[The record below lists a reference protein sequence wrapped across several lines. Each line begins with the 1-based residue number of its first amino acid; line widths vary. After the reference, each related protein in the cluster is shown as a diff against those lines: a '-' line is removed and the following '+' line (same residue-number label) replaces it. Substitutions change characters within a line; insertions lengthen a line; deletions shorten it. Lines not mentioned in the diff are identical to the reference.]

1 MSRTFLSAPIASPPS
16 SQTQQDPLHRLG
28 YVLARAAIILLFSR
42 LIEFVPGFVA
52 VIRPGVL
59 LVLSCLAIAFLT
71 GGINRV
77 FSSGITISLLAF
89 TFWSAAGLPF
99 SVWRSGALRIW
110 LSYWVMSILIHVALV
125 ALLDTVEACR
135 RAMYSIAVS
144 MFMLSALSL
153 FMGQTSRGRYGLSS
167 GALGN
172 ANLLAMVLL
181 IGAPFCLLAAT
192 HFRGLRRLGAGATLL
207 MIVITVFRTGSRA
220 GLLTIAVLTC
230 LIFLRISMAGK
241 FKLAVACAVT
251 FAVALGATSQS
262 ARGRFRTLLKSGDDQ
277 LQSLDELSAVESTLT
292 RKALLRESFVQ
303 TWKHPL
309 FGVGTGM
316 FMVAEAND
324 AEQENRMGMWHV
336 SHNAYTQISSETGIP
351 AFLCYAAAM
360 ILCFRKIWD
369 IRKITRGR
377 PEFAFADD
385 MAFSLRLSLIAYA
398 ITSFFASSAYE
409 CYFPILAALTAVFE
423 MAAKK
428 EIEAFRGASGRPP
441 GRRPL
446 APPPSSL

>member
-1 MSRTFLSAPIASPPS
+1 MSTSSAPTAFFQP

-28 YVLARAAIILLFSR
+28 YLLARAAIILLFSR

-52 VIRPGVL
+52 VIRPGLL
-59 LVLSCLAIAFLT
+59 LVIFCLAIAFLG

-77 FSSGITISLLAF
+77 FSSRITIPLLAF

-99 SVWRSGALRIW
+99 SVWRGGALRIW
-110 LSYWVMSILIHVALV
+110 LNYWPISILIYIVVV
-125 ALLDTVEACR
+125 ALLNTVEACR
-135 RAMYSIAVS
+135 RAMYAIAVS
-144 MFMLSALSL
+144 MLMLTALSL
-153 FMGQTSRGRYGLSS
+153 ILGQTSRGRYGLSS

-207 MIVITVFRTGSRA
+207 MIVVTIFRTGSRA

-230 LIFLRISMAGK
+230 LVFLRISLAGK
-241 FKLAVACAVT
+241 IKLLLACGIT
-251 FAVALGATSQS
+251 FVIAFSATSQG
-262 ARGRFRTLLKSGDDQ
+262 ARSRFRAIFTSDDDQ
-277 LQSLDELSAVESTLT
+277 VQSLDQLSAVESTLA
-292 RKALLRESFVQ
+292 RKALLRESFAQ

-324 AEQENRMGMWHV
+324 AERENRAGMWHV

-351 AFLCYAAAM
+351 GFLFYVTAM
-360 ILCFRKIWD
+360 ILCFRRIRAV
-369 IRKITRGR
+369 RKITLRR
-377 PEFAFADD
+377 PELSSIDE
-385 MAFSLRLSLIAYA
+385 MAFTLRLSLIAYA

-409 CYFPILAALTAVFE
+409 CYFPILAALTAAFD
-423 MAAKK
+423 MAARK
-428 EIEAFRGASGRPP
+428 EISAFRTAENTRASISPP
-441 GRRPL
+441 HIAVP
-446 APPPSSL
+446 